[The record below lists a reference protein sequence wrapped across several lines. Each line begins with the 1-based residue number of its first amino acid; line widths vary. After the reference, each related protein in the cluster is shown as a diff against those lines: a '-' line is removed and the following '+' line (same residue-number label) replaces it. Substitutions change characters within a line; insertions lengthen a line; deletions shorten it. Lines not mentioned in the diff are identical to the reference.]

1 MQQPY
6 FAIACSV
13 LVLNLISS
21 GVATA
26 RPMHVLSST
35 PDAEAIMHGRN
46 MQYVVRFDGP
56 VDHIQSRL
64 EIVRDGRLIE
74 VLHPLL
80 DSAPNVLFASSPA
93 PEVGHY
99 VLHWSVR
106 SMRDGDS
113 SEGMIPF
120 SVAE

>member
-1 MQQPY
+1 MQKPY
-6 FAIACSV
+6 FAATCSV
-13 LVLNLISS
+13 LVLNLVSS

-26 RPMHVLSST
+26 RLMHVLSST
-35 PDAEAIMHGRN
+35 PAAEAIMHGRN

-56 VDHIQSRL
+56 VDHVRSRL

-80 DSAPNVLFASSPA
+80 DSAPDVLFASSPA
-93 PEVGHY
+93 PEVCHY
-99 VLHWSVR
+99 LLNWSVR

>member
-1 MQQPY
+1 MQQSY
-6 FAIACSV
+6 LVVACSV
-13 LVLNLISS
+13 LVLNLMSS
-21 GVATA
+21 SIAIA

-46 MQYVVRFDGP
+46 MQYFVRFDGP
-56 VDHIQSRL
+56 VDHVQSRL
-64 EIVRDGRLIE
+64 EIVREGRLIQ

-80 DSAPNVLFASSPA
+80 DSAPDVLFASSPA
-93 PEVGHY
+93 PPAGHY

>member
-1 MQQPY
+1 MQQPC

-13 LVLNLISS
+13 LVLNLMFP

-26 RPMHVLSST
+26 RPMHVLSSN
-35 PDAEAIMHGRN
+35 PGAEAIMHGN
-46 MQYVVRFDGP
+46 NIQYVVRFDGP
-56 VDHIQSRL
+56 VDHVQSRL

-74 VLHPLL
+74 ALHPLL
-80 DSAPNVLFASSPA
+80 DSAPDVLFASSPA
-93 PEVGHY
+93 PPAGHY

-106 SMRDGDS
+106 SMHDGDS